1 MEANMMRRL
10 LFAAAVLCALGSAAL
25 AQSFGGYPAAG
36 QVQMGQ
42 GSAIPPGWINSGGVQ
57 NPGTNTLESAL
68 PIQTVTSPS
77 DINLPLFVKTRRS
90 NAGSPMTDTLP
101 ASSAPGMVNG
111 ARINIV
117 NIDASASDTI
127 SAGAGTTII
136 GGSSFVLTAGRD
148 LLLVYDLA
156 NTAWRADANSSQA
169 LLGSNN
175 LSDLASAATARGNL
189 GLGSI
194 ATQSASSVAI
204 TGGTI
209 TGVGI
214 SGGSITGLPAP
225 TNTTDAATKSYVD
238 SVAVGT
244 NYHAA
249 SNLATTT
256 ALPANTYSNGSSGV
270 GATLTS
276 TCSSSCPAP
285 TVDGTAATL
294 GVRIIVKNEATAATN
309 GIYTVTTVG
318 TGSTQYV
325 LTRATDANTPGIGN
339 PNEIGYGTASF
350 VTGGSTNVNSS
361 WSVNST
367 VTTIGSSAINWI
379 NNSASQNVTA
389 GTGLSFTGSTL
400 NSVFTTTGNNIANNN
415 TGTVTLNGTVNIGTA
430 AITGGAITGTTVDS
444 SVIGGTTAA
453 AVHATTISASS
464 TVSGTGFTAYFASP
478 PAIGG
483 TAPAVGKFT
492 TLTSTSYNGVAYPS
506 SFTSGGI
513 PYASATGTIAS
524 SAALTSGMP
533 VLGGGAG
540 GAPTVGSLSGN
551 TQEFATAT
559 GTLTSGHCVQIDA
572 NGNFVDAGGAC
583 TTGGGGGT
591 VTAGVAG
598 QLAGYASNG
607 TVVTPFNIGVGLAYN
622 SSTST
627 ISTGL
632 PVYPV
637 AASCNGSTDVT
648 TAIQAAINAADGN
661 VPTGGI
667 VPINGSGKC
676 VISTPLT
683 TLGYAHLHGQGWALS
698 SIYRTSTTND
708 TLVCGTSSVACAPN
722 FSIDGINF
730 QHSTDYVTLNLN
742 TNNTT
747 ASSNNTLHFASV
759 PATVTAGM
767 AAYDVTTATALN
779 GTVLSIT
786 GTTVV
791 MSTTVGS
798 AVGSGNE
805 ISFGLTALPNFAGGS
820 GATHLRLWGPNAAHI
835 VGNRFDRLPYGV
847 VFEGGTTFYI
857 ENNLF
862 DCTWDGNYANLQ
874 EGIAGVYFDPTTA
887 FGNPQRLR
895 WRKNEILGPSSYIR
909 SVTYTA
915 SDGSVTQS
923 QAENIACLNGVLVD
937 GLEDGDWVG
946 GDIAAHGNGILFN
959 VVSAGFIEGQK
970 ISGIQFDGTD
980 GAATGS
986 CDLTFQLAS
995 NGATPIL
1002 NTVINNNIFNGEN
1015 NSLHQLCVNSTYG
1028 ISAANFVVSGNTFS
1042 ATIGTPWMLPG
1053 LQGGTFGSNNVTNYN
1068 SLGVSAGADL
1078 TFSAAALVYADTTQT
1093 AFLSNGVG
1101 GSGNSFSQPANYTY
1115 NGIAIASGLTNVTQ
1129 CNTQNNGF
1137 TNIVIQGVTQG
1148 CPTKIVFSVAGS
1160 GGSTPFSAPG
1170 NGYFTFDVAETA
1182 QTGAVAEYLCGNST
1196 CALGTTTGFWS
1207 APTTTPAALHL
1218 SIDYDGDGYYRVY
1231 NNYNSFPVTINAT
1244 ITPMK

>member
-117 NIDASASDTI
+117 NVDASASDTI

-136 GGSSFVLTAGRD
+136 GGASFVLTAGRD

-156 NTAWRADANSSQA
+156 NTAWRADANSSQV

-175 LSDLASAATARGNL
+175 LSDLASAATARSNL

-209 TGVGI
+209 AGVGI

-249 SNLATTT
+249 SNLATTA

-294 GVRIIVKNEATAATN
+294 GIRIIVKNEATAANN

-325 LTRATDANTPGIGN
+325 LTRATDANAPGIGN

-350 VTGGSTNVNSS
+350 VTGGSTNINSS
-361 WSVNST
+361 WSVNDT
-367 VTTIGSSAINWI
+367 VTAIGSSAINWI
-379 NNSASQNVTA
+379 QNSASQNVTA

-400 NSVFTTTGNNIANNN
+400 NSVFTTTGSNIANNN
-415 TGTVTLNGTVNIGTA
+415 AGTVTLNGTVNIGTA

-453 AVHATTISASS
+453 AGKFTTLAASS
-464 TVSGTGFTAYFASP
+464 TVSGTGFTSYFASP

-483 TAPAVGKFT
+483 TTPSTGKFT

-524 SAALTSGMP
+524 SGVLTAGMP
-533 VLGGGAG
+533 LLGGGAG
-540 GAPTVGSLSGN
+540 GSPTVGSISGN
-551 TQEFATAT
+551 TTEFVTAT
-559 GTLTSGHCVQIDA
+559 GTLTPTHCVAIDA
-572 NGNFVDAGGAC
+572 NKNFVDAGGVC

-607 TVVTPFNIGVGLAYN
+607 TVVTPFNIGSGLSYN
-622 SSTST
+622 SGTST
-627 ISTGL
+627 IYSCL
-632 PVYPV
+632 PGFFCVNQYASV
-637 AASCNGSTDVT
+637 AA
-648 TAIQAAINAADGN
+648 A
-661 VPTGGI
+661 
-667 VPINGSGKC
+667 
-676 VISTPLT
+676 
-683 TLGYAHLHGQGWALS
+683 
-698 SIYRTSTTND
+698 
-708 TLVCGTSSVACAPN
+708 
-722 FSIDGINF
+722 
-730 QHSTDYVTLNLN
+730 
-742 TNNTT
+742 
-747 ASSNNTLHFASV
+747 
-759 PATVTAGM
+759 
-767 AAYDVTTATALN
+767 
-779 GTVLSIT
+779 
-786 GTTVV
+786 
-791 MSTTVGS
+791 
-798 AVGSGNE
+798 
-805 ISFGLTALPNFAGGS
+805 
-820 GATHLRLWGPNAAHI
+820 
-835 VGNRFDRLPYGV
+835 
-847 VFEGGTTFYI
+847 
-857 ENNLF
+857 
-862 DCTWDGNYANLQ
+862 
-874 EGIAGVYFDPTTA
+874 
-887 FGNPQRLR
+887 
-895 WRKNEILGPSSYIR
+895 
-909 SVTYTA
+909 
-915 SDGSVTQS
+915 
-923 QAENIACLNGVLVD
+923 
-937 GLEDGDWVG
+937 
-946 GDIAAHGNGILFN
+946 
-959 VVSAGFIEGQK
+959 
-970 ISGIQFDGTD
+970 
-980 GAATGS
+980 
-986 CDLTFQLAS
+986 
-995 NGATPIL
+995 
-1002 NTVINNNIFNGEN
+1002 
-1015 NSLHQLCVNSTYG
+1015 
-1028 ISAANFVVSGNTFS
+1028 
-1042 ATIGTPWMLPG
+1042 
-1053 LQGGTFGSNNVTNYN
+1053 
-1068 SLGVSAGADL
+1068 
-1078 TFSAAALVYADTTQT
+1078 FSAAA
-1093 AFLSNGVG
+1093 GVG
-1101 GSGNSFSQPANYTY
+1101 GGTVFFPYSSTPWTVINQTIGSNIRVLCAGTGTTIQSGSATGDVFDVPGTLVAIQHCGFAGYGTPGTGQTAGAFINNSGNGLDLEDLYF
-1115 NGIAIASGLTNVTQ
+1115 NGPYIGIVQNGGAYLHLSGLFVVNMTERTTAAGGSVLQCKSGVADINHILVGANAFGQTHWASYGIENSGCVLDVSASTFLNVNTCMLMAPPTEAALTINQVWCDTIGTYGVEAAPNGGVIDLIQITNSEIGM
-1129 CNTQNNGF
+1129 NGG
-1137 TNIVIQGVTQG
+1137 TGILVDATGAVSG
-1148 CPTKIVFSVAGS
+1148 YS
-1160 GGSTPFSAPG
+1160 GGSIGNVAISSNKIFSYVNGQAYGIELSGESSATQIENNQISSPG
-1170 NGYFTFDVAETA
+1170 GYFFQGFVANLAGGYILLGNSIGGTS
-1182 QTGAVAEYLCGNST
+1182 GAVNTAGTNVSSYTIAYNRLNGD
-1196 CALGTTTGFWS
+1196 AL
-1207 APTTTPAALHL
+1207 
-1218 SIDYDGDGYYRVY
+1218 ID
-1231 NNYNSFPVTINAT
+1231 NAT
-1244 ITPMK
+1244 VIAGQTKLVNNNN